1 MAVAETFTYR
11 SDWHQADRASGLVR
25 HYQAAL
31 EAVLALHPRLQ
42 RCVRF
47 CSHCGIRYLTDP
59 RNVWHAV
66 ARCPFGCSQQHR
78 RRCASRRSTE
88 YYQTASGKW
97 KKKQLNSRR
106 SERPTVSG
114 GNRPTWP
121 DLPPPDHALPDTA
134 PPDLPPPDHAPP
146 DHALPDHA
154 LPDHAPPDLPRP
166 DLSQPDPAMRADSAA
181 TANSLS
187 CRPEAPTASAD
198 PAERTQPEAAAELRV
213 AGVVLD
219 EARIARSPV
228 LPYVRMV
235 ASLIEGRNIELPE
248 LIQALQNAVRQHRIS
263 RRRRVD
269 YGRAQQ

>member
-11 SDWHQADRASGLVR
+11 SDWHQADRACGLVR

-31 EAVLALHPRLQ
+31 DAVLALHPRLQ
-42 RCVRF
+42 CCVRF

-59 RNVWHAV
+59 RNVWRAV

-78 RRCASRRSTE
+78 RRCASRRSTA

-114 GNRPTWP
+114 GNRPT
-121 DLPPPDHALPDTA
+121 L
-134 PPDLPPPDHAPP
+134 PDLPPPDHAPP
-146 DHALPDHA
+146 DT
-154 LPDHAPPDLPRP
+154 
-166 DLSQPDPAMRADSAA
+166 AMRADSAA
-181 TANSLS
+181 TANSLFCS
-187 CRPEAPTASAD
+187 PEAPTASAN
-198 PAERTQPEAAAELRV
+198 PAERTQPEAGAELRV

-219 EARIARSPV
+219 EARIVRSPV

-235 ASLIEGRNIELPE
+235 ASLIEGRNIGLPE
-248 LIQALQNAVRQHRIS
+248 LIQALQNAVRQHSIS

-269 YGRAQQ
+269 YVVHCLNQHPP